1 MVVFKDL
8 KCIIENYGFLFME
21 RTSTNHRLILIS
33 DMNQHEEIRTLKA
46 RQDEACTTGLWLD
59 Y

>member
-1 MVVFKDL
+1 
-8 KCIIENYGFLFME
+8 ME